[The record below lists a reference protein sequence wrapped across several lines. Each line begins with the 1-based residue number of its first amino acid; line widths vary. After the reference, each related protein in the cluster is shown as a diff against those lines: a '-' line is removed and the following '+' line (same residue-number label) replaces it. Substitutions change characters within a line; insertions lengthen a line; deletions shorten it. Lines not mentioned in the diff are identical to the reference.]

1 MTSGKVAFSI
11 LFASLVVI
19 GLAGA
24 CGGGE
29 EPTQVPTLPPTPG
42 EALSPSASPAEMTP
56 TEALGPTPGLAA
68 SGEELLQDRCTRCHT
83 LDIVQTA
90 SKSLAEWQITVE
102 RMRAK
107 GTQLTDDEVQVL
119 IEYLADTYG
128 P

>member
-1 MTSGKVAFSI
+1 MISGKVAFSL
-11 LFASLVVI
+11 LFTTLVVI

-29 EPTQVPTLPPTPG
+29 EPTQVPTLP
-42 EALSPSASPAEMTP
+42 AEMTP
-56 TEALGPTPGLAA
+56 TEVLGPTPALAA

-83 LDIVQTA
+83 LDRVQTA
-90 SKSLAEWQITVE
+90 SKSLAEWQTTVE

-119 IEYLADTYG
+119 TEYLAATYG

>member
-1 MTSGKVAFSI
+1 MSTLKVIFWI
-11 LFASLVVI
+11 LFVGVVAM
-19 GLAGA
+19 GLAVA

-42 EALSPSASPAEMTP
+42 EALSPSAPLADMTP
-56 TEALGPTPGLAA
+56 TEVLGPTPGLAA
-68 SGEELLQDRCTRCHT
+68 SGEEMLQDRCTRCHT
-83 LDIVQTA
+83 LDRVQTA
-90 SKSLAEWQITVE
+90 SKSLAQWQITVE

-107 GTQLTDDEVQVL
+107 GAELTDDEVQVL

>member
-1 MTSGKVAFSI
+1 MISGKVAFSL
-11 LFASLVVI
+11 LFTTLVVM

-29 EPTQVPTLPPTPG
+29 ELTQPPSPPTLPAVEPTATEGAAP
-42 EALSPSASPAEMTP
+42 APSPEVNGA
-56 TEALGPTPGLAA
+56 
-68 SGEELLQDRCTRCHT
+68 ELLQDRCTRCHT
-83 LDIVQTA
+83 LDRVQTA
-90 SKSLAEWQITVE
+90 SKSLAEWQTTVE

-119 IEYLADTYG
+119 TEYLAATYG